1 MNVHLIGLRQMSVI
15 SGMNKWLRMPTC
27 ARGRR
32 FLMDLLHMGLKKER
46 DYFLE
51 SCSSSSSSQTETESS
66 RRDVGIIFSVLFI
79 EKKRDV
85 EEVAVALLLL
95 FFIVNNELPSQD
107 SSEIFYLIWFLHKES
122 PREERQHGNVPWSK
136 WLLNIPRASLWEWHK
151 QRPEAVIWQ

>member
-1 MNVHLIGLRQMSVI
+1 MNECPPHRTETDVGNLRDEQVVADANLCQREAVSNGPSTHGVEEGKGLFFGVV
-15 SGMNKWLRMPTC
+15 
-27 ARGRR
+27 
-32 FLMDLLHMGLKKER
+32 F
-46 DYFLE
+46 
-51 SCSSSSSSQTETESS
+51 ETESS